1 MPKCCT
7 YATPLASN
15 GAAAICLGS
24 HANASLVTSR
34 DASASG
40 GRPPAETAQDAD
52 STASVPIDGALERLL
67 ARFESFA
74 RRVAGSRGLAP
85 GEIDDVLQDVRIRLW
100 RSQLSG
106 AHIDRLSASYFLR
119 VVSSAVIDHL
129 RARRRR
135 RELSIDAVTGTT
147 TIPASLHVAP
157 ADHSEQEALAEH
169 LGQALDRLVI
179 NRRLVVRLHLEGYE
193 RSEISEMTG
202 WTDAKVRNLLYR
214 GLEDLRAHLKGRPGT
229 SR

>member
-1 MPKCCT
+1 MH
-7 YATPLASN
+7 ATPLASN
-15 GAAAICLGS
+15 GAAAVCLGS
-24 HANASLVTSR
+24 YANASLVTSR
-34 DASASG
+34 DAPVSG
-40 GRPPAETAQDAD
+40 GLPPFETAPDPD
-52 STASVPIDGALERLL
+52 PTAPVPIDGALERLL

-74 RRVAGSRGLAP
+74 RRVARSRGLAS
-85 GEIDDVLQDVRIRLW
+85 GEVDEVLQDVRIRVW

-106 AHIDRLSASYFLR
+106 ANIDRLGASYFLR

-135 RELSIDAVTGTT
+135 RELSIEAATDTTAV
-147 TIPASLHVAP
+147 PASLQVAP
-157 ADHSEQEALAEH
+157 ADRSELEALGKR
-169 LGQALDRLVI
+169 LGQALEQLSL

-202 WTDAKVRNLLYR
+202 WTEAKVRNLLYR
-214 GLEDLRAHLKGRPGT
+214 GLDDVRAHVKDQAGT